1 MSDPT
6 SNPDQ
11 SWFVHDEE
19 QLAIRLGLDRGVVR
33 EARGQRGVDFIRG
46 MHGRYLWTEKA
57 ASGLAESLGV
67 KKPAAA
73 VSATVLHVASVD
85 LPHVFTLACVEKWEE
100 RHDRSRWKMVRV
112 RPDRRGLFLPGMRIA
127 AEAQPDQGWRY
138 LGPENFDPN
147 PNKPARYPRIRG
159 KW

>member
-57 ASGLAESLGV
+57 AAGLAERLGV
-67 KKPAAA
+67 KTPPANPTA
-73 VSATVLHVASVD
+73 VVLHVASVS
-85 LPHVFTLACVEKWEE
+85 LPSAYSIAAVENWD
-100 RHDRSRWKMVRV
+100 DRNNRSCWRMVRI
-112 RPDRRGLFLPGMRIA
+112 RPDCRGLFLPGMRIS
-127 AEAQPDQGWRY
+127 AEPQADHGWRY